1 MLWHL
6 CDISCHNIESI
17 CPQQVLFLMAMFVA
31 LAMLFFLFFNFQ
43 LSIEDP
49 DPVGTVN
56 LLTSHQ
62 SPIKSHSGGNQCWH
76 QEK

>member
-43 LSIEDP
+43 LS
-49 DPVGTVN
+49 TVN
-56 LLTSHQ
+56 LFTSHQ
-62 SPIKSHSGGNQCWH
+62 SPIKTHSGGHQCSH
-76 QEK
+76 QQN